1 MPPST
6 HRTERPRD
14 HRARP
19 PPSACPAKRPVSGRG
34 QGRQPPQAGA
44 RSASLEAGRSQV
56 YLNTVAPRRRILFCH
71 RRQRIKAVQA
81 RLGRLASA
89 RLSISNGCQDH
100 TVLPYADTAPFVL
113 RAVNSLTDRSI
124 RPAITLRA
132 DAAASTA
139 SHPAF
144 VTTAKRPSC
153 RERTGRAGRTDLPDR
168 RKRNVFC
175 GRAGRPESR

>member
-56 YLNTVAPRRRILFCH
+56 YLNTVAPRRRIRFCH
-71 RRQRIKAVQA
+71 RRLADRWWAEPGWADVTSTG
-81 RLGRLASA
+81 LG
-89 RLSISNGCQDH
+89 ISNGCQDH
-100 TVLPYADTAPFVL
+100 TVLPYAATSTKVLNGPCAARKVLAKALKRRSSCAPL
-113 RAVNSLTDRSI
+113 DRS
-124 RPAITLRA
+124 RKAALRSRHA
-132 DAAASTA
+132 PDAAASTA
-139 SHPAF
+139 SCPAS
-144 VTTAKRPSC
+144 VTIAIRPS
-153 RERTGRAGRTDLPDR
+153 RGE
-168 RKRNVFC
+168 
-175 GRAGRPESR
+175 